1 VIIGINTRFLLT
13 TKMEGFGWYTFEI
26 SKRLVAQ
33 HPEHQFVFFF
43 DRPYD
48 SKFIF
53 GENVKGV
60 IVSPPARHP
69 ILHAIWYEFSL
80 KKALKKHKV
89 DVLFSPDGYLS
100 LRSKIPQIAVI
111 HDINFEHYP
120 KDLPFFSRTYLRYF
134 FPKYAKKAAKIIT
147 VSNYSKADIQQ
158 KYGIEASKIT
168 VAWNGASEL
177 FKPISEELKSETK
190 LNYSGGES
198 YFIFVG
204 AIHPRKNVQRLI
216 DAFVTFKKTTGSSTK
231 LLIVGASLWRDS
243 GFNLN
248 LPEAIKSEIIFT
260 GHLQLEELAKLMGSA
275 LALTYVPYF
284 EGFGI
289 PLLEAMQCGTPIIA
303 GNLTSLPEVA
313 GDAAI
318 YCDPFNVAAISE
330 KMILLE
336 QSKELQQ
343 QLKEAGLKRSI
354 DFSWDISAKIVW
366 DEINLKI
373 KNY

>member
-1 VIIGINTRFLLT
+1 MIIGINTRFLLT

-330 KMILLE
+330 KMMLLE

-366 DEINLKI
+366 DEINLII

>member
-330 KMILLE
+330 KMMLLE

-366 DEINLKI
+366 DEINLII

>member
-1 VIIGINTRFLLT
+1 MIIGINTRFLLT

-168 VAWNGASEL
+168 VAWNGSSEL

-190 LNYSGGES
+190 LNYSGSES

>member
-1 VIIGINTRFLLT
+1 MIIGINTRFLLT

-26 SKRLVAQ
+26 CKRLVAQ

-43 DRPYD
+43 DRPFD

-366 DEINLKI
+366 DEINLII

>member
-168 VAWNGASEL
+168 VAWNGSSEL

-190 LNYSGGES
+190 LNYSGSES

-330 KMILLE
+330 KMMLLE

-366 DEINLKI
+366 DEINLII

>member
-1 VIIGINTRFLLT
+1 MIIGINTRFLLT

-43 DRPYD
+43 DRPFD

-366 DEINLKI
+366 DEINLII

>member
-1 VIIGINTRFLLT
+1 MIIGINTRFLLT

-26 SKRLVAQ
+26 CKRLVAQ

-43 DRPYD
+43 DRPFD

-53 GENVKGV
+53 GKNVSGV

-80 KKALKKHKV
+80 KKAIKKHQI

-134 FPKYAKKAAKIIT
+134 FPKYAKKATKIIT

-158 KYGIEASKIT
+158 KYGVDASKIT
-168 VAWNGASEL
+168 VTWNGASEL
-177 FKPISEELKSETK
+177 FKPISEEEKSAIQLK
-190 LNYSGGES
+190 YSGGEP

-216 DAFVTFKKTTGSSTK
+216 DAFVNFKKTTGSSTK
-231 LLIVGASLWRDS
+231 LMIVGASLWRDTS
-243 GFNLN
+243 CKLI
-248 LPEAIKSEIIFT
+248 LPEDFSNEIIFT

-313 GDAAI
+313 ENAAL
-318 YCDPFNVAAISE
+318 YCDPFRVADIAE
-330 KMILLE
+330 KMIELE
-336 QSKELQQ
+336 MSKDLQEN
-343 QLKEAGLKRSI
+343 LCKNGLERSKL
-354 DFSWDISAKIVW
+354 FSWDNAATKVW
-366 DEINLKI
+366 NEIYQCFN
-373 KNY
+373 

>member
-26 SKRLVAQ
+26 CKRLVAQ

-43 DRPYD
+43 DRPFD

-53 GENVKGV
+53 GKNVKGV

-366 DEINLKI
+366 DEINLII

>member
-1 VIIGINTRFLLT
+1 MIIGINTRFLLT

-43 DRPYD
+43 DRPFD

-69 ILHAIWYEFSL
+69 ILHAIWYEYSL

-158 KYGIEASKIT
+158 KYGIDGSKIT

-177 FKPISEELKSETK
+177 FNPISEELKSETK

>member
-1 VIIGINTRFLLT
+1 MIIGINTRFLLT

-158 KYGIEASKIT
+158 KYGIDGSKIT

>member
-1 VIIGINTRFLLT
+1 MIIGINTRFLLT

-168 VAWNGASEL
+168 VAWNGSSEL

-190 LNYSGGES
+190 LNYSGSES

-330 KMILLE
+330 KMMLLE

-366 DEINLKI
+366 DEINLII

>member
-1 VIIGINTRFLLT
+1 MIIGINTRFLLT

-43 DRPYD
+43 DRPFD

-100 LRSKIPQIAVI
+100 LRSKIHQIAVI

-158 KYGIEASKIT
+158 KYGIDGSKIT

-318 YCDPFNVAAISE
+318 YCDPFNVVAISE

>member
-1 VIIGINTRFLLT
+1 MIIGINTRFLLT

-43 DRPYD
+43 DRPFD

-158 KYGIEASKIT
+158 KYGIDGSKIT

-177 FKPISEELKSETK
+177 FNPISEELKSETK

-216 DAFVTFKKTTGSSTK
+216 DAFVAFKKTTGSSTK

-243 GFNLN
+243 GFNLK
-248 LPEAIKSEIIFT
+248 LPVAIKSEIIFT

-313 GDAAI
+313 ENAAV
-318 YCDPFNVAAISE
+318 YCDPFQVEDIAE
-330 KMILLE
+330 KMIELE
-336 QSKELQQ
+336 KSIALQEN
-343 QLKEAGLKRSI
+343 LSENGLKRSEL
-354 DFSWDISAKIVW
+354 FSWDIAAIKVW
-366 DEINLKI
+366 DEIYQCFN
-373 KNY
+373 

>member
-1 VIIGINTRFLLT
+1 MIIGINTRFLLT

-43 DRPYD
+43 DRPFD

-260 GHLQLEELAKLMGSA
+260 GHLQLEELARLMGSA

>member
-1 VIIGINTRFLLT
+1 MIIGINTRFLLT
-13 TKMEGFGWYTFEI
+13 TKMDGFGWYTFEI

-43 DRPYD
+43 DRPFD

-69 ILHAIWYEFSL
+69 ILPAIWYEFSL

-100 LRSKIPQIAVI
+100 LRSKIQQIAVI

-318 YCDPFNVAAISE
+318 YCDPFNIAAISE

-336 QSKELQQ
+336 KSNELQQ

-366 DEINLKI
+366 NEINLRL
-373 KNY
+373 KNN